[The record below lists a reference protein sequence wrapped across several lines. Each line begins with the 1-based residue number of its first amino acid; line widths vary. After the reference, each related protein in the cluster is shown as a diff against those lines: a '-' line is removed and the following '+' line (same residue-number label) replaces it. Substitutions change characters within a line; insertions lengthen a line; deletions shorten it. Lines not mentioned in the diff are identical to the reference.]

1 MLTRA
6 ELAFSFLDPE
16 KTGYITRR
24 QLRMISK
31 KLSKEEVKALM
42 IKVKRKSTPVI
53 FMSNFFLLQL
63 DKDQDGKLSLEEFKV
78 LFHRNERRRRSEAPK
93 QVI

>member
-16 KTGYITRR
+16 KTGYITLR

-42 IKVKRKSTPVI
+42 IKVEKKNITIILGGEQII
-53 FMSNFFLLQL
+53 FR
-63 DKDQDGKLSLEEFKV
+63 DQDGKLSFDEFKV
-78 LFHRNERRRRSEAPK
+78 LFLRNERRRRSEVAK
-93 QVI
+93 KVI

>member
-16 KTGYITRR
+16 KTGYITLR
-24 QLRMISK
+24 QLEMISK

-42 IKVKRKSTPVI
+42 IKVENKT
-53 FMSNFFLLQL
+53 
-63 DKDQDGKLSLEEFKV
+63 
-78 LFHRNERRRRSEAPK
+78 
-93 QVI
+93 